1 MLVIGAATGGLQV
14 SNPSQT
20 AVAEIPAEYLA
31 LYEQAGL
38 AFGIPW
44 ELLAGIGK
52 VECDHGQS
60 TDPACTQEG
69 VTNSAGAGGPMQ
81 FLASTWQ
88 TYGLDADGNG
98 VADRWD
104 PVDAVFSAAN
114 YLRASG
120 APADIPA
127 AVYAYNHSQSYVAE
141 VLAWAAAYTQP
152 ADATGTTSGGPAEEP
167 PADATGSPVAQEAVA
182 WALAQIGTPY
192 EWGAEAP
199 GVAFDCSGL
208 TQAAYATVGIQLPR
222 TAQAQ
227 YDAGPPVP
235 AGQPLEPGDLVF
247 FGPGPTGVEHVG
259 LVIGNGEMVDAPHT
273 GADVRIEPYDWPD
286 LVGATRPAADWEQ
299 RRMSIRGRRSD
310 PFVACVRCMRSFH
323 ERTPGAA

>member
-1 MLVIGAATGGLQV
+1 VIVGGFGALLLLPVLVIGAATGGLQI

-20 AVAEIPAEYLA
+20 ATDTIPAEYLA
-31 LYEQAGL
+31 LYEQAGV

-60 TDPACTQEG
+60 TDPACWEEG

-81 FLASTWQ
+81 FLASTWAE
-88 TYGLDADGNG
+88 YGISPDGDNPP
-98 VADRWD
+98 DRWD
-104 PVDAVFSAAN
+104 PADAVFSAAN

-120 APADIPA
+120 APGNIPA
-127 AVYAYNHSQSYVAE
+127 AVYAYNHSQAYISE
-141 VLAWAAAYTQP
+141 VLAWAATYTQQGNSTDTGL
-152 ADATGTTSGGPAEEP
+152 AGTATGTTAGGGSSAVGLSGA
-167 PADATGSPVAQEAVA
+167 AQEAVA

-192 EWGAEAP
+192 EWGAEDP
-199 GVAFDCSGL
+199 GIAFDCSGL

-235 AGQPLEPGDLVF
+235 SGQPLEPGDLVF
-247 FGPGPTGVEHVG
+247 FGAGPTNIEHVG
-259 LVIGNGEMVDAPHT
+259 VVIGNGEMVDAPHT
-273 GADVRIEPYDWPD
+273 GANVRIESYDWSTYI
-286 LVGATRPAADWEQ
+286 GATRP
-299 RRMSIRGRRSD
+299 
-310 PFVACVRCMRSFH
+310 V
-323 ERTPGAA
+323 GAGATG